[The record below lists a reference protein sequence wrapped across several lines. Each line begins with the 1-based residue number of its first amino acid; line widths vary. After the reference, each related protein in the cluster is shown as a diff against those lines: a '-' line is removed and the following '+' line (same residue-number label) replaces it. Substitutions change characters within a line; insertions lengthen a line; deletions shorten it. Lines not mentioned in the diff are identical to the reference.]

1 MAFDTFETRTVAAS
15 FEMRDDATTGAPIL
29 EGYAATFDRPYDM
42 GPFWEQVDSRAF
54 NRTLT
59 TKPDVRLLVD
69 HAGQPLARTKSGTLD
84 LNADEGSPGLHV
96 RAMLDPADPDV
107 QRLLPKMRRGD
118 LDEMSFAFRVA
129 PGGDAWDYTNP
140 EKTMRTLNE
149 VSLAG
154 GDVSVV
160 TYPANPTTSVSV
172 RARDLEEARRVFV
185 EQTAKEM
192 RAGRMLSAANLAKLR
207 QVVDQIAQRSGPT
220 ANDTRDALGEAVIEA
235 HGAKDVWTY
244 VEDFDDTSVW
254 FLVSSETDSDTFQ
267 QTYTLASG
275 VATLTGDPVPV
286 RRQTTYVPVA
296 ASDAAAA
303 DTTPARGLHP
313 DMARRILAAAD
324 APRSA

>member
-15 FEMRDDATTGAPIL
+15 FEMRDDATTGAPII
-29 EGYAATFDRPYDM
+29 EGYAATFGRPYDM

-69 HAGQPLARTKSGTLD
+69 HTGQPLARTKSGTLD

-129 PGGDAWDYTNP
+129 PGGDEWDYTNP
-140 EKTMRTLNE
+140 DRTMRTLNE
-149 VSLAG
+149 LSLNG

-172 RARDLEEARRVFV
+172 RARDLHEARCVFV
-185 EQTAKEM
+185 EQMARELRVGG
-192 RAGRMLSAANLAKLR
+192 RALSPDNIAKLQ
-207 QVVDQIAQRSGPT
+207 QVLSQLADANTRGLDPT
-220 ANDTRDALGEAVIEA
+220 DTALDAATAELADALKVAAPAPVA
-235 HGAKDVWTY
+235 
-244 VEDFDDTSVW
+244 DDT
-254 FLVSSETDSDTFQ
+254 
-267 QTYTLASG
+267 
-275 VATLTGDPVPV
+275 P
-286 RRQTTYVPVA
+286 
-296 ASDAAAA
+296 
-303 DTTPARGLHP
+303 PARGLHP